1 MRRTFLGILTF
12 LVLSLSPDSVVFAAC
27 PCDYFEDL
35 PLRNV
40 RGRSLVCSEVEKDGM
55 TTRQLSAYRRNDRW
69 SLGADDLGPGDSMQ
83 CYTAHTRNNGNA
95 DLRNTSAIDVTPEEY
110 DDCVND
116 VAAYVAAA

>member
-95 DLRNTSAIDVTPEEY
+95 CSAPGSLDTSLSH
-110 DDCVND
+110 
-116 VAAYVAAA
+116 AAGLIEIAACHA